1 MFRNVRMSPATTK
14 SRKTRMLLIIC
25 EAPIPFATLRLS
37 PKIVNEK
44 NHSFTHS
51 TGGNPDR
58 KTQEIQR
65 KNTLS
70 TFCVSFICRWLRLL
84 ASQHQMRTNAKY
96 KYKMRIQDK
105 YKINDLFTSLPVAHS
120 PPNSSPSNTR
130 HRIASLGLLSLF
142 SVKGWTFGT
151 HVVPNICFSWHQIP
165 FLNCLWY
172 LMAHPR

>member
-1 MFRNVRMSPATTK
+1 MFRNVRMSPATAK
-14 SRKTRMLLIIC
+14 SRKTRMALIIC

-44 NHSFTHS
+44 NHSFTHI
-51 TGGNPDR
+51 TGGNLDR

-70 TFCVSFICRWLRLL
+70 IFFVFFICRWLRLL

-96 KYKMRIQDK
+96 KYEMRIQDK
-105 YKINDLFTSLPVAHS
+105 YKINDLFTSLPVARS

-130 HRIASLGLLSLF
+130 HRISRPPVPVFSQMLDIWDTCRSKYMFQGWQIKSL
-142 SVKGWTFGT
+142 
-151 HVVPNICFSWHQIP
+151 SWIV
-165 FLNCLWY
+165 FDI
-172 LMAHPR
+172 